1 MKSDFVK
8 IAVTEELYADL
19 KSIAA
24 QTDRPL
30 GEVCTEYFELMCE
43 REIKYPMDRTDLT
56 VSAKNLDLDA
66 VKVLAGKSNLNVK
79 DYVKRYS
86 KQHSA
91 YELLDLPRTNQDS
104 ESVGIE

>member
-8 IAVTEELYADL
+8 IAVSEKLYADL
-19 KSIAA
+19 KSIAS
-24 QTDRPL
+24 QTSKPL
-30 GEVCTEYFELMCE
+30 GEVCTEYFELMCK
-43 REIKYPMDRTDLT
+43 RNVKYPMERTDLT

-86 KQHSA
+86 EEYSA
-91 YELLDLPRTNQDS
+91 YELLDLPRTNQNS
-104 ESVGIE
+104 ESVSIE

>member
-30 GEVCTEYFELMCE
+30 GEVCTEYFELMCK
-43 REIKYPMDRTDLT
+43 RNVKYPMERTDLT

-86 KQHSA
+86 EQHPA
-91 YELLDLPRTNQDS
+91 YELLGIPRLTA
-104 ESVGIE
+104 

>member
-30 GEVCTEYFELMCE
+30 GEVCTEYFELMCK
-43 REIKYPMDRTDLT
+43 RNVKYPMERTDLT

-86 KQHSA
+86 KQYSA
-91 YELLDLPRTNQDS
+91 YELLGIPRLTA
-104 ESVGIE
+104 